1 MAEYQ
6 NPKTNR
12 YSGITRSSRI
22 APTAPAYP
30 TKSEAKGKM
39 IDAPAEDEKP
49 TEAPFRKRKKIHSTP
64 AQASS
69 SPMQRPSKP
78 EAPSKPTRPKTPRG
92 VKAAP
97 QQDGYGAFDA
107 TNPSSPP
114 SKKQKTKGETLTKPE
129 DGEKRLRVFR
139 KKAPLSYLEKL
150 ERATSQ
156 RMFVIDRTR
165 GGTEDIPEETI
176 DMAGTT
182 GNIYSITISQM
193 PKCTCPDNRKGNQ
206 CKHIVYVC

>member
-1 MAEYQ
+1 MADHQ
-6 NPKTNR
+6 RPKTNR
-12 YSGITRSSRI
+12 YSGITRSSKA
-22 APTAPAYP
+22 APKCP
-30 TKSEAKGKM
+30 TESEAKGKM
-39 IDAPAEDEKP
+39 IDAPAENEKP
-49 TEAPFRKRKKIHSTP
+49 AKPLSRKRRENDSTP
-64 AQASS
+64 AQPSS
-69 SPMQRPSKP
+69 LSMQRPSKP

-92 VKAAP
+92 VNAAP
-97 QQDGYGAFDA
+97 QQGEYGPLGD
-107 TNPSSPP
+107 TNPGGPP
-114 SKKQKTKGETLTKPE
+114 SKKRKTKSDNVTKPE

-165 GGTEDIPEETI
+165 GGTEDVPEETI

-193 PKCTCPDNRKGNQ
+193 PKCTCPDNKKGNQ